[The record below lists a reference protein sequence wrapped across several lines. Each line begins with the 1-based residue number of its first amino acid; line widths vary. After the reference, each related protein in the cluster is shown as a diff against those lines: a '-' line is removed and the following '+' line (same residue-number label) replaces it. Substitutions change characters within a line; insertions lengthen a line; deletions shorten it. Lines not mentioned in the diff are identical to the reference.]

1 MNINILFIISFL
13 IFFPYISEIDVHAEQ
28 KTVVIPFGAY
38 NPELNTP
45 AEVWFDPPTLSI
57 KVGDP
62 VSWINDDREGHT
74 VTSGFNLKRCNKR
87 GTKNAIATTTIS
99 DRTEV

>member
-1 MNINILFIISFL
+1 MNINIFFIILFL
-13 IFFPYISEIDVHAEQ
+13 VFFLSVSEIDVHAEQ

-45 AEVWFDPPTLSI
+45 AEVWFDPSTISI
-57 KVGDP
+57 KVGDS

-74 VTSGFNLKRCNKR
+74 VTSGQGSGL
-87 GTKNAIATTTIS
+87 
-99 DRTEV
+99 